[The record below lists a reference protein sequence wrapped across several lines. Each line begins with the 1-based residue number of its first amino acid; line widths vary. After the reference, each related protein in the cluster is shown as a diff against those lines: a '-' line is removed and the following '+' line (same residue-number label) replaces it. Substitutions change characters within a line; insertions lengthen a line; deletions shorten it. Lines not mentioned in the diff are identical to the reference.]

1 MRDIAFM
8 EMGEDIALR
17 DSDAMKGANVVSTQL
32 GRLHFLPLFGV
43 NMEQFIL
50 STQEYTLNTYKAY
63 CVQRLV
69 ESKVSLKGIS
79 EALTAL
85 DGDLQYTFGTGEV
98 TP

>member
-1 MRDIAFM
+1 MRDIAFLNQ
-8 EMGEDIALR
+8 GEDITLR
-17 DSDAMKGANVVSTQL
+17 DSDAMKGANVISTQL

-43 NMEQFIL
+43 NMEQFIF

-69 ESKVSLKGIS
+69 ESKVSVKGIS
-79 EALTAL
+79 EALTTIDGEL
-85 DGDLQYTFGTGEV
+85 DYTFGTGEV